1 MIMKRIPK
9 LTLLL
14 TLLWLA
20 VLAYFTFFTN
30 VSSTITTMIY
40 IMGQG
45 FLVALVIAQ
54 GNKKS
59 TRCRTSKTLDR

>member
-1 MIMKRIPK
+1 MKRIPK

-59 TRCRTSKTLDR
+59 TRCHTSKTLDR